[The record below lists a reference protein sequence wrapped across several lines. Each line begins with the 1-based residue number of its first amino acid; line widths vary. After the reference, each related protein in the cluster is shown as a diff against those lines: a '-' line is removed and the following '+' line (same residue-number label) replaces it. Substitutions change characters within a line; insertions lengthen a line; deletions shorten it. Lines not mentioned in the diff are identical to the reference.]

1 MKYTFCERAGA
12 AVYSICS
19 QVALDGGRVRDSPI
33 VTSWGGGSFEPILL
47 LLVLD
52 HL

>member
-33 VTSWGGGSFEPILL
+33 VTSWGGEL
-47 LLVLD
+47 
-52 HL
+52 